1 MKKFVL
7 FVLLSSISIY
17 GFASN
22 HLGFTQINNI
32 EFEESIEVYINKKGK
47 ILADNKKVNIKE
59 LDQILKDLKK
69 KKGTLKLAQASLK
82 LNKVQKTNAEL
93 SKLINKYKI
102 TVELYTDN
110 SFKTLSL
117 Q

>member
-7 FVLLSSISIY
+7 FLLLSSISIY
-17 GFASN
+17 GFANDYMDS
-22 HLGFTQINNI
+22 TQIKSIDFN
-32 EFEESIEVYINKKGK
+32 ESIEVYINKKGK
-47 ILADNKKVNIKE
+47 ILVDNKKINIKE
-59 LDQILKDLKK
+59 LDLLLKDLKK

-93 SKLINKYKI
+93 SKLINKHKI
-102 TVELYTDN
+102 KVELYTDN